1 MKTMNILSV
10 FLRPAACAGLVV
22 LTGCAASDATRY
34 YSLQQ
39 PVQALSQSAASSP
52 RAAAPAYVISVQ
64 PVSVPEQVDR
74 LQIVVTDPAST
85 QVYPLDS
92 YVWVA
97 PLAQEFRTALSAAL
111 QAQLNTLDIDL
122 TQLPE
127 GRPAWKVL
135 SQVQRFESIYDTHVA
150 LEVTWAL
157 EPLNQPAQV
166 SHLCGARVILPVK
179 NGVSALVAGH
189 REALNRVAQTMARH
203 LQAQGR
209 AFNAVEGVE
218 LVSCS

>member
-1 MKTMNILSV
+1 MKQMRIFSL
-10 FLRPAACAGLVV
+10 FLRSVACIGITV
-22 LTGCAASDATRY
+22 LTGCAASEATRY

-39 PVQALSQSAASSP
+39 PVNALVQSAGSSSSGQV
-52 RAAAPAYVISVQ
+52 PAYVINVQ

-85 QVYPLDS
+85 QVYPLES
-92 YVWVA
+92 YLWAA

-135 SQVQRFESIYDTHVA
+135 LQVQRFESIYDTHVA
-150 LEVTWAL
+150 LEVAWAL
-157 EPLNQPAQV
+157 EPLNQPAQI

-189 REALNRVAQTMARH
+189 REALIRVAQVIARH
-203 LQAQGR
+203 LQAQGH
-209 AFNAVEGVE
+209 AFNPVDGVE
-218 LVSCS
+218 IVSCS